1 MIAEN
6 RGPQGAERR
15 RDPRREVTVPAR
27 LTLVGLTV
35 DGRLANVSA
44 RGVCFLTTNP
54 HLRVAESNFV
64 RIRFTLPPGAGD
76 GGDAPGGE
84 VPGGA
89 APRRRRWRS
98 SATCGSLGSSRSR
111 WTARPAAASGSRGT
125 SRSSWPPCSRERGGD
140 RTPARRDLTAGRAA

>member
-89 APRRRRWRS
+89 AP
-98 SATCGSLGSSRSR
+98 AQ
-111 WTARPAAASGSRGT
+111 AALAV
-125 SRSSWPPCSRERGGD
+125 ERYVRITRIEQVEVDG
-140 RTPARRDLTAGRAA
+140 AAGRRLGLAWDEPIVLAALQ